1 MVDGSPA
8 ASVPV
13 TCIVALPGKLPLKK
27 TELSNEEGLISFM
40 FDIPGDAQNIQI
52 IVNKAQIPTFT
63 KTELRRTHK
72 ATTDKWKN
80 DTFSLNYHRE

>member
-1 MVDGSPA
+1 
-8 ASVPV
+8 
-13 TCIVALPGKLPLKK
+13 
-27 TELSNEEGLISFM
+27 M